1 MSPLLKQSGAPFGAP
16 EFDKFTKDD
25 YLPAFE
31 EAISLAKAEIDRI
44 AADPESPTYENTIE
58 ALEYSGE
65 ALSKVEVHVS

>member
-1 MSPLLKQSGAPFGAP
+1 MNPLLKQSGAPFGAP

-44 AADPESPTYENTIE
+44 AADPE
-58 ALEYSGE
+58 
-65 ALSKVEVHVS
+65 